1 MQVFVQCITKI
12 FKHLCMSLFIFIL
25 FKNNSAKT
33 RKTSGGIKKMK
44 KIWIIVSLATI
55 FGTCYEI
62 VIAQET
68 DNKMSFF
75 ITSVKNGFIFVMLNK
90 SCA

>member
-1 MQVFVQCITKI
+1 M
-12 FKHLCMSLFIFIL
+12 
-25 FKNNSAKT
+25 N
-33 RKTSGGIKKMK
+33 

-68 DNKMSFF
+68 NNKMSFF
-75 ITSVKNGFIFVMLNK
+75 VTSVNLAGVAKKGEERRRK
-90 SCA
+90 REESYYC